1 MSRRSEPRRGRTR
14 KRRPNAG
21 SFRTGPDP
29 RRHKFTASDCRV
41 GWLVANILHPELR
54 EWLRMRLF
62 VFYSAKERKERFH
75 GQAQTAGRA
84 GGGGDNEPPW

>member
-1 MSRRSEPRRGRTR
+1 VSPRSEARRGRKP

-21 SFRTGPDP
+21 SFRPGPDP

-62 VFYSAKERKERFH
+62 VFYSQKERKERLH
-75 GQAQTAGRA
+75 GQAQTVGCT
-84 GGGGDNEPPW
+84 GGGGDHDAPW